1 MNGKTIDRRTVLA
14 AGLGAAAATPAAAQ
28 VSVRPGAPAIN
39 RNLPDVVVVGAGAFG
54 GWTALSLREKGAKV
68 LLVDAYGPG
77 NPHASSGGESRNIR
91 AGYGDREIYS
101 DWASKAWNL
110 WHQRQEEFGRRLIFA
125 NGSLRVPD
133 ADEMGPQRAIF
144 DNLKL
149 PYEMLSPAEVSR
161 RWPQVR
167 FDDVQEIFFEKNSGI
182 VKAQQAMV
190 AVSEAFMQKGGQTR
204 IGYAIPGAA
213 SGGKLNSVLVN
224 GETVPGGAFVFAC
237 GPWLPKTLPTILAD
251 KVSSPRRELFFIG
264 AELGDNRYRWE
275 NVPNITDQILYTSAD
290 IGSGY
295 KIAPN
300 IRGVHMDPDNGSR
313 LPTAYLLDQVNAYIK
328 LRLPGLMNRPVIS
341 SYVCQ
346 TENTDNGH
354 YIIDTHAQYANA
366 YVAGGGS
373 GHAFKMGPYLGEYVS
388 SLVLGKPMSAEHK
401 AIFSVASHGTVRP
414 GQ

>member
-1 MNGKTIDRRTVLA
+1 MTGTKIDRRIALA
-14 AGLGAAAATPAAAQ
+14 AGLSAAATPAIAQ
-28 VSVRPGAPAIN
+28 VPALPGAPAIN

-54 GWTALSLREKGAKV
+54 GWTALRLREKGAKV
-68 LLVDAYGPG
+68 LMVDAYGPG
-77 NPHASSGGESRNIR
+77 NPQASSGGESRNIR

-101 DWASKAWNL
+101 IWAAKAWEL
-110 WHQRQEEFGRRLIFA
+110 WHQRQEEFGRRLIFH

-133 ADEMGPQRAIF
+133 AEEMGAQRAIF
-144 DNLKL
+144 DKLKL
-149 PYEMLSPAEVSR
+149 PYEMLTPTEVGR

-167 FDDVQEIFFEKNSGI
+167 FDDVQEIFYEKSSGI

-190 AVSEAFMQKGGQTR
+190 AVAEAFMHKGGQTR
-204 IGYAIPGAA
+204 LGYATLGAA
-213 SGGKLNSVLVN
+213 SGDRLNALLVN
-224 GETVPGGAFVFAC
+224 GEKVPGGAFVFAC
-237 GPWLPKTLPTILAD
+237 GPWLPKTLPSILKD

-264 AELGDNRYRWE
+264 AERGDNRYRWE

-354 YIIDTHAQYANA
+354 YIIDAHPQYTNA
-366 YVAGGGS
+366 FMAGGGS

-388 SLVLGKPMSAEHK
+388 DLVLGKAMSAEHK
-401 AIFSVASHGTVRP
+401 AIFSIASHGTVRP